1 MRQTAPKMHKNIMA
15 RLKPEIKPNQAFQQ
29 SEQLKKGGRS
39 PRRCDHCGSENL
51 KIGAGRK
58 GGEQSIHCA
67 DCRKFLE
74 YQPISQLRRLRRRKK
89 LTESL
94 ELLESQNIQGEST
107 QLFILSAI
115 KGGEA

>member
-1 MRQTAPKMHKNIMA
+1 MHTNILA
-15 RLKPEIKPNQAFQQ
+15 QLEPGIKPEQEFQQ
-29 SEQLKKGGRS
+29 SEQLEEEGRC
-39 PRRCDHCGSENL
+39 RHCGSGNL
-51 KIGAGRK
+51 KSGAGKK

-74 YQPISQLRRLRRRKK
+74 YQPMSQLRQLKRRKK

-94 ELLESQNIQGEST
+94 ELLESQNIRGEST